1 MASGASF
8 AGVRA
13 VLSVFL
19 VAAASAAGP
28 APAPTAAPS
37 SKYSVEEACK
47 QAAGHHDLC
56 VATLSADPSSKT
68 ANTAGLARVA
78 IQAAQRN
85 ASETATYLS
94 SIYDD
99 DSLENKT
106 AQLQQCLEDCGERSV
121 RTMRRSMRGPLMMV
135 VVMNDDA
142 VAAGCRYESA
152 VEQLSDATSAVDSG
166 AFSESEALVAASQ
179 AEVKLCQR
187 GCQAVPDHR
196 NILTAR
202 NREVDQLCSI
212 ALAITKL
219 IRGPPS

>member
-1 MASGASF
+1 MASGTSSF

-19 VAAASAAGP
+19 VAAASAGP
-28 APAPTAAPS
+28 APS

-68 ANTAGLARVA
+68 ANTTGLAWV
-78 IQAAQRN
+78 
-85 ASETATYLS
+85 
-94 SIYDD
+94 
-99 DSLENKT
+99 
-106 AQLQQCLEDCGERSV
+106 
-121 RTMRRSMRGPLMMV
+121 
-135 VVMNDDA
+135 
-142 VAAGCRYESA
+142 A

-179 AEVKLCQR
+179 AEVKLCQT

-202 NREVDQLCSI
+202 
-212 ALAITKL
+212 KL